1 MTSIK
6 SFVQLPE
13 LKLLYLHGN
22 SIANIKGKYM
32 LWMSFDKLSNLE
44 VNNLKCLTNLNSLT
58 LHGNPLE
65 QKHNYR
71 KHILSVLPQDWFIW
85 AFKGAIAHL
94 YIAHSFKYSLK
105 FGKPYDQLIK
115 FDFSLVTKAEKR
127 EIAPP
132 FVTPNYTVPKWNYID
147 CNTWWNREFRMHFIK
162 WMNGLCSAVLNIRPK
177 EVELHPQITVRSKCW
192 TFSDSA
198 CSLRCRRLRE

>member
-1 MTSIK
+1 MSSTLDFGFRKLKCITDFTTDTKPIYDNQVYKKDENGKFKTNKILRLRCNDLQKLDGLDVQLSESITNFSAIQWLDL
-6 SFVQLPE
+6 SFNEITAIGKNLEILPE

-22 SIANIKGKYM
+22 SIANIK
-32 LWMSFDKLSNLE
+32 E

-71 KHILSVLPQDWFIW
+71 KHILSVLPQ
-85 AFKGAIAHL
+85 
-94 YIAHSFKYSLK
+94 
-105 FGKPYDQLIK
+105 LIK

-132 FVTPNYTVPKWNYID
+132 FVTPNYTVPK
-147 CNTWWNREFRMHFIK
+147 
-162 WMNGLCSAVLNIRPK
+162 
-177 EVELHPQITVRSKCW
+177 
-192 TFSDSA
+192 
-198 CSLRCRRLRE
+198 